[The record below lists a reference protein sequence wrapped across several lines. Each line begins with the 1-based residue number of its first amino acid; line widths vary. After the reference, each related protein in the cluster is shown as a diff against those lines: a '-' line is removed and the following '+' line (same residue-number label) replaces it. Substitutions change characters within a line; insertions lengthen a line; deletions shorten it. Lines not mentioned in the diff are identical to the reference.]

1 MSGVKRRMATHAA
14 RLREVH
20 RSSIDAQKERE
31 VQSNLRIFRAAL
43 VRRGKSIKEIA
54 ELTRELEERVRGKS
68 S

>member
-1 MSGVKRRMATHAA
+1 MSGVKRHMATHAA

-20 RSSIDAQKERE
+20 RDSIDAQKERE

-43 VRRGKSIKEIA
+43 VKRGKSVDEIT
-54 ELTRELEERVRGKS
+54 ELTRELEERLRGKS